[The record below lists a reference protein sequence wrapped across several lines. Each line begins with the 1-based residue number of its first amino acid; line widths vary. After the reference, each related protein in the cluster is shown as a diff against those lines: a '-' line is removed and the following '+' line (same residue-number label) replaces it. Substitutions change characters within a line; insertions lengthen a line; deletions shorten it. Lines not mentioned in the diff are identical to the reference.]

1 MEMFITQV
9 GGFLASTMLFY
20 MLDLDNSNACGKM
33 QVFQWCWVRA
43 TCFMHINVLCSILN
57 PKKVVLCIICALLHK
72 RRVYPLL
79 RYAVFFF

>member
-33 QVFQWCWVRA
+33 QVFQWSWVRA
-43 TCFMHINVLCSILN
+43 TCFMHNELGSCSMLN
-57 PKKVVLCIICALLHK
+57 FESQESRSLYNLCIIT
-72 RRVYPLL
+72 
-79 RYAVFFF
+79 